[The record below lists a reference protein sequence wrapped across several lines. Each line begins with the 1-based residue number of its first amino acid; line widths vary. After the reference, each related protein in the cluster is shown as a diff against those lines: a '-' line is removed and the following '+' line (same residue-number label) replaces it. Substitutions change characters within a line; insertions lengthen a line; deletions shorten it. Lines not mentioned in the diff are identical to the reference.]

1 MTLAAERLGA
11 GDFSVR
17 THPAGIAEID
27 SVNASLNRTA
37 DRLGALIGRERTFT
51 ADVSHQLRTPLTGL
65 RLRLEAAL
73 DDPSADPGP
82 AMRDA
87 LAAADRLQATITDL
101 LTLARDIP
109 RAPTA
114 LDLETLLQLIHERWN
129 GVLAAEGR
137 PLRIVQHPP
146 LPPSGLSP
154 TSALHILEVLV
165 DNARR
170 HGHGAVTITARD
182 AGDVLAIDVA
192 NEGPPISRDAQAL
205 FVRRSDDATGTGIG
219 LALARSLAESEG
231 ARLSLTDPRQPT
243 FTLLTPRRIG
253 SPGVLA

>member
-1 MTLAAERLGA
+1 
-11 GDFSVR
+11 
-17 THPAGIAEID
+17 
-27 SVNASLNRTA
+27 
-37 DRLGALIGRERTFT
+37 
-51 ADVSHQLRTPLTGL
+51 
-65 RLRLEAAL
+65 
-73 DDPSADPGP
+73 
-82 AMRDA
+82 MRDA
-87 LAAADRLQATITDL
+87 LAAADRLQATISDL

-146 LPPSGLSP
+146 LPPSGLSQ